1 METPKIRDLSLYR
14 GKNPRELAIYPV
26 DAAARILLVPLSTLK
41 NWVFGATWY
50 DKVEGRQ
57 RNFERIIMPADPD
70 GKMLSFVNLVEAH
83 ILKAIRRKHKVQ
95 MAKVRDAI
103 EHLKQSNETL
113 HPLADVD
120 LYASGSDLFVK
131 ELGHLLNITRDGQLA
146 MKEILH
152 AHLERIER
160 NPGGTAAKL
169 YPFVVPPVRI
179 GSKLIIENKS
189 KLIAVDPYV
198 SFGRPVITGTGI
210 PSEVIAERF
219 FGGDSM
225 SDLVEDF
232 DRPIEE
238 IEQAIRYQQ
247 AQTRIAA

>member
-1 METPKIRDLSLYR
+1 METPKIRDLSLYGGR
-14 GKNPRELAIYPV
+14 NPRDLAIYPV

-41 NWVFGATWY
+41 NWVFGAKWY
-50 DKVEGRQ
+50 DRVEKRP
-57 RNFERIIMPADPD
+57 RSFERIITPADPD
-70 GKMLSFVNLVEAH
+70 EKMLSFVNLVEAH
-83 ILKAIRRKHKVQ
+83 VLKAIRRKHKVQ
-95 MAKVRDAI
+95 MATVRDAV
-103 EHLKQSNETL
+103 EHLKQSYETL

-131 ELGHLLNITRDGQLA
+131 ELGQLLNITRGGQIA
-146 MKEILH
+146 MREILH

-169 YPFVVPPVRI
+169 YPFVVPPVRV
-179 GSKLIIENKS
+179 GTKLIVEDRS

-210 PSEVIAERF
+210 PSEAIAERF
-219 FGGDSM
+219 LGGDSM
-225 SDLVEDF
+225 ADLAEDF
-232 DRPIEE
+232 DRPIGE